1 LSVSKHQY
9 CPETYS
15 IGRQQNLATCCS
27 VRKPFASTP
36 IQVSITLKHI
46 LGCEER
52 GYIRRP
58 NLTHLHHIEKF
69 TLIVTT
75 RMAAIQSKYIA
86 LIKI

>member
-1 LSVSKHQY
+1 M
-9 CPETYS
+9 
-15 IGRQQNLATCCS
+15 GRQQNLATCCS
-27 VRKPFASTP
+27 ARKPFASTQ

-58 NLTHLHHIEKF
+58 NLTHLHQIEKL

-75 RMAAIQSKYIA
+75 RMAVIQSKYIA
-86 LIKI
+86 LMMI